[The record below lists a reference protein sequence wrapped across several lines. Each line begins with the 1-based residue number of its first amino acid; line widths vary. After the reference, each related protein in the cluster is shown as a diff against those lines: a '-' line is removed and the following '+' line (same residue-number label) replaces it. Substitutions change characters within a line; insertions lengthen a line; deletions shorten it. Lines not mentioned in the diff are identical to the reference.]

1 MIYSLRK
8 QCIDVIFMLMLILST
23 GGLLFVF
30 NRNIASTLFL
40 GFLLFVLIFME
51 DKWKK
56 TKVNSILITFF
67 MLVILGSINYY
78 FSITAQTANKYLFH
92 LLSVTLSSLF
102 LFHFINNRTH
112 QQLIRSLYVALG
124 LIVFHSLF
132 NAIAY
137 FFLKDNLIIITS
149 EYHECETF
157 MNIFFYDIDRATA
170 SLYGLEFCRNQGL
183 FWEPGILQV
192 FLNMFF
198 FLEAFIIK
206 KRKSLLL
213 LTAIVILTTYST
225 SGLALLFIQS
235 VVYLFNEFKTN
246 KWFMPFILALGI
258 PIYIIFSLNVEEKIQ
273 GEKQT
278 SFQKRYFDL
287 IQPLF
292 IALENPLTGIGLDV
306 EQFQN
311 MRQEFYISSSSLSYL
326 EEQTGIESKVR
337 GTEKGSSNSIT
348 FLFAAMGFPTAIL
361 LVYMFFK
368 QQIIKEKKWLWMLIM
383 VVSVMSEPLL
393 LRPFFFLFIVSGFTY
408 VFYKMTSYKQQ
419 IA

>member
-56 TKVNSILITFF
+56 TKVNSIFITLF

-225 SGLALLFIQS
+225 TGLALLLIQFA
-235 VVYLFNEFKTN
+235 VYLFNEFKTN
-246 KWFMPFILALGI
+246 KWLIPFVLALGI
-258 PIYIIFSLNVEEKIQ
+258 PIYMIFSLNVEDKIQ
-273 GEKQT
+273 GEKQS

-292 IALENPLTGIGLDV
+292 IAIEDPLTGIGLDV

-311 MRQEFYISSSSLSYL
+311 MRQEFYISSSSLNTIQ
-326 EEQTGIESKVR
+326 EKTGVESKAN
-337 GTEKGSSNSIT
+337 GTDKGSSNSIT
-348 FLFAAMGFPTAIL
+348 FLMAAMGFPTAIFVL
-361 LVYMFFK
+361 YMFFK
-368 QQIIKEKKWLWMLIM
+368 QQIIKEKKWIWMLIM
-383 VVSVMSEPLL
+383 VVSIMSEPLL
-393 LRPFFFLFIVSGFTY
+393 LKPFFLLFIVSGFTY
-408 VFYKMTSYKQQ
+408 FSNKIISHKQQ
-419 IA
+419 IV

>member
-40 GFLLFVLIFME
+40 GLLLFVLIFME
-51 DKWKK
+51 NKWNK
-56 TKVNSILITFF
+56 TKVNSIFITFF
-67 MLVILGSINYY
+67 MLVTLGSINYY

-112 QQLIRSLYVALG
+112 QQLIRSLYVVLG

-137 FFLKDNLIIITS
+137 FFLKDNLITITS

-157 MNIFFYDIDRATA
+157 MNIFFYDTERSAT

-213 LTAIVILTTYST
+213 LTAIVVLTTYST
-225 SGLALLFIQS
+225 TGLALLLIQS

-246 KWFMPFILALGI
+246 KWLILFVFVLGI
-258 PIYIIFSLNVEEKIQ
+258 PFYMIFSMNVEDKIQ
-273 GEKQT
+273 GEKQA

-311 MRQEFYISSSSLSYL
+311 MRQEFYISSSSLNAIQ
-326 EEQTGIESKVR
+326 EKTGVESKVN
-337 GTEKGSSNSIT
+337 GTDKGSTNSIT
-348 FLFAAMGFPTAIL
+348 YLMAAMGFPTAIF
-361 LVYMFFK
+361 VIYMFFK

-393 LRPFFFLFIVSGFTY
+393 LRPFFLLFIVSGFTY
-408 VFYKMTSYKQQ
+408 VFYKITSHKQQ

>member
-1 MIYSLRK
+1 MQYRTIYKIVDSL
-8 QCIDVIFMLMLILST
+8 IVFMLIMSA
-23 GGLLFVF
+23 GGMLFVL
-30 NRNIASTLFL
+30 NRNIASVVFLLFI
-40 GFLLFVLIFME
+40 LFVLIFME
-51 DKWKK
+51 NKWKK
-56 TKVNSILITFF
+56 TIINSILLTFSI
-67 MLVILGSINYY
+67 LVVLGSINY
-78 FSITAQTANKYLFH
+78 FFVETEQTADKYLFH
-92 LLSVTLSSLF
+92 LLTVTLSVLA
-102 LFHFINNRTH
+102 LIHFKNNRTS
-112 QQLIRSLYVALG
+112 QQLIKILHVVLG
-124 LIVFHSLF
+124 LILFHALFSFIAFLFVRNSLI
-132 NAIAY
+132 AISTNY
-137 FFLKDNLIIITS
+137 N
-149 EYHECETF
+149 EHETF
-157 MNIFFYDIDRATA
+157 LHIFFYITDSKTIN
-170 SLYGLEFCRNQGL
+170 LFGLEFCRNQGL
-183 FWEPGILQV
+183 FWEPGVLQV

-225 SGLALLFIQS
+225 TGLALLLIQS
-235 VVYLFNEFKTN
+235 VVYLFIEFRTN
-246 KWFMPFILALGI
+246 KWLAPFVFVLCI
-258 PIYIIFSLNVEEKIQ
+258 PLYMIFSMNAEEKIQ
-273 GEKQT
+273 GEKEA

-292 IALENPLTGIGLDV
+292 IAFENPLTGIGLDA

-311 MRQEFYISSSSLSYL
+311 MRQEFYISSSSLSSL
-326 EEQTGIESKVR
+326 QEQTGIESKVR
-337 GTEKGSSNSIT
+337 GTDKGSSNSIT

-408 VFYKMTSYKQQ
+408 IFYKMTSYKQQ

>member
-30 NRNIASTLFL
+30 NRNISSVLFL
-40 GFLLFVLIFME
+40 GFILFVLIFME

-56 TKVNSILITFF
+56 TIVNSTLLNFSIL
-67 MLVILGSINYY
+67 VVLGAINY
-78 FSITAQTANKYLFH
+78 FIVEIEQAANKYLFH
-92 LLSVTLSSLF
+92 LLTVTLSTLF
-102 LFHFINNRTH
+102 LFHFKNNRTS
-112 QQLIRSLYVALG
+112 QQLIMSLYVALG
-124 LIVFHSLF
+124 LIVVHSLF

-137 FFLKDNLIIITS
+137 FLVKNNLIIITS

-157 MNIFFYDIDRATA
+157 MNIFFYDTERAA
-170 SLYGLEFCRNQGL
+170 SSLYELEFCRNQGL

-206 KRKSLLL
+206 KRKSFLFLA
-213 LTAIVILTTYST
+213 AIVILTTYST
-225 SGLALLFIQS
+225 TGLALLLIQFG
-235 VVYLFNEFKTN
+235 VYLFNEFKTN
-246 KWFMPFILALGI
+246 KWLVPFVFVLCI
-258 PIYIIFSLNVEEKIQ
+258 PVYMIFSLNAEEKIQ
-273 GEKQT
+273 GEKEM

-292 IALENPLTGIGLDV
+292 IALEHPLTGIGLDV
-306 EQFQN
+306 VQFQN
-311 MRQEFYISSSSLSYL
+311 MRQEFYIPSSSLSAIQ
-326 EEQTGIESKVR
+326 EKTGIESKVK
-337 GTEKGSSNSIT
+337 GTDKGSSNSIT

-361 LVYMFFK
+361 LLYMFFK

-383 VVSVMSEPLL
+383 IVSVMSEPLL
-393 LRPFFFLFIVSGFTY
+393 LRPFFFLFIVSGLIY
-408 VFYKMTSYKQQ
+408 IFYKITSHKQQ

>member
-30 NRNIASTLFL
+30 NRNIASAFFLLFI
-40 GFLLFVLIFME
+40 LFVLIFME
-51 DKWKK
+51 NKWKK
-56 TKVNSILITFF
+56 TIANSILLT
-67 MLVILGSINYY
+67 LSILFGLGIINY
-78 FSITAQTANKYLFH
+78 FVVETEQTVLKYGFH
-92 LLSVTLSSLF
+92 LLTVTLSALF
-102 LFHFINNRTH
+102 LFHFQNNRTS
-112 QQLIRSLYVALG
+112 QQLIKSLYVALG
-124 LIVFHSLF
+124 LIVFHSVF
-132 NAIAY
+132 NFIAY
-137 FFLKDNLIIITS
+137 FFVKNNLTIITS
-149 EYHECETF
+149 TYHECETF
-157 MNIFFYDIDRATA
+157 FHILFYTTDKAVINIF
-170 SLYGLEFCRNQGL
+170 GLEFCRNQGL
-183 FWEPGILQV
+183 FWEPGVLQV

-213 LTAIVILTTYST
+213 LTAVVILTTYST
-225 SGLALLFIQS
+225 TGLALLLIQS
-235 VVYLFNEFKTN
+235 SVYLFNEFKTN
-246 KWFMPFILALGI
+246 KWLIPFAFVLCI
-258 PIYIIFSLNVEEKIQ
+258 PVYMIFSLNAAEKIQ
-273 GEKQT
+273 GEKEA

-292 IALENPLTGIGLDV
+292 IALEHPLTGIGLDL

-311 MRQEFYISSSSLSYL
+311 MRQEFYISSSSLSSL
-326 EEQTGIESKVR
+326 QEKTGVESKVR
-337 GTEKGSSNSIT
+337 GTDKGSSNSIT
-348 FLFAAMGFPTAIL
+348 FLFAAMGFPIAIL
-361 LVYMFFK
+361 LLYMFFN

>member
-30 NRNIASTLFL
+30 NRNIASVLFL
-40 GFLLFVLIFME
+40 GFILFLLIFIE

-56 TKVNSILITFF
+56 TIVNSILFTFSI
-67 MLVILGSINYY
+67 LVILGSINYLY
-78 FSITAQTANKYLFH
+78 AITEQAANKYGFH
-92 LLSVTLSSLF
+92 LLTVTLSILF
-102 LFHFINNRTH
+102 LFHFKNNRTS

-132 NAIAY
+132 NFIAY
-137 FFLKDNLIIITS
+137 FFLEDNLTVITS

-170 SLYGLEFCRNQGL
+170 SLYELEFCRNQGL
-183 FWEPGILQV
+183 FWEPGILQG

-225 SGLALLFIQS
+225 TGLALLLIQFA
-235 VVYLFNEFKTN
+235 VYLFSEFKTN
-246 KWFMPFILALGI
+246 KWLMPFVLILGI
-258 PIYIIFSLNVEEKIQ
+258 PIYMIFSLNVDEKIQ
-273 GEKQT
+273 GEKEA

-287 IQPLF
+287 VQPFF
-292 IALENPLTGIGLDV
+292 IALEYPLTGIGSDV

-311 MRQEFYISSSSLSYL
+311 MRQEFYLFSSSLNTIQ
-326 EEQTGIESKVR
+326 EKTGVESKVN
-337 GTEKGSSNSIT
+337 GTDKGSSNSIT
-348 FLFAAMGFPTAIL
+348 FLMAAMGFPTAIL
-361 LVYMFFK
+361 LLYMFFK

-383 VVSVMSEPLL
+383 IISVMSEPLL

-408 VFYKMTSYKQQ
+408 VFYKITSHKQQ

>member
-1 MIYSLRK
+1 MYSLRK
-8 QCIDVIFMLMLILST
+8 QCIDVIFMIMLILSA

-30 NRNIASTLFL
+30 NRNIASVLFL
-40 GFLLFVLIFME
+40 LFSLFVLIFME

-56 TKVNSILITFF
+56 TIVNSIVST
-67 MLVILGSINYY
+67 
-78 FSITAQTANKYLFH
+78 FSILVFLGIVNYFVVEAEQTALKYGFH
-92 LLSVTLSSLF
+92 LLMVTLCSLF
-102 LFHFINNRTH
+102 LFHFKNNRTS

-132 NAIAY
+132 NFIAY
-137 FFLKDNLIIITS
+137 FFVNNNLAVITS
-149 EYHECETF
+149 AYHECETF
-157 MNIFFYDIDRATA
+157 LHIFFYTTDKGIINIF
-170 SLYGLEFCRNQGL
+170 GLEFCRNQGL

-206 KRKSLLL
+206 KRKRLLL
-213 LTAIVILTTYST
+213 LTAGIILTTYST
-225 SGLALLFIQS
+225 TGLALLLIQS
-235 VVYLFNEFKTN
+235 AVYLFNEFKTN
-246 KWFMPFILALGI
+246 KWLIPFVFVLCI
-258 PIYIIFSLNVEEKIQ
+258 PVYMIFSLNVEEKIR
-273 GEKQT
+273 GAKEA

-292 IALENPLTGIGLDV
+292 IALEHPLTGIGLDI
-306 EQFQN
+306 EQFQK
-311 MRQEFYISSSSLSYL
+311 MRQEFYVSSTSLNSL
-326 EEQTGIESKVR
+326 QEQIGVESTV
-337 GTEKGSSNSIT
+337 TSTDKGSSNSIM

-361 LVYMFFK
+361 LLYMFFK

-408 VFYKMTSYKQQ
+408 VFYKITSHKQQ

>member
-1 MIYSLRK
+1 
-8 QCIDVIFMLMLILST
+8 MLIFST

-30 NRNIASTLFL
+30 NRNIASAVFL
-40 GFLLFVLIFME
+40 LVILFVLILME

-56 TKVNSILITFF
+56 TIANSILLTF
-67 MLVILGSINYY
+67 VILVVLGIINY
-78 FSITAQTANKYLFH
+78 FVVETEQAALKYGFH
-92 LLSVTLSSLF
+92 LLTVTLSALF
-102 LFHFINNRTH
+102 LFHFKNNRTS

-137 FFLKDNLIIITS
+137 FFAKNNLIIITS
-149 EYHECETF
+149 AYHECETF
-157 MNIFFYDIDRATA
+157 RNIFFYDTERSAA

-183 FWEPGILQV
+183 FWEPGVLQG

-213 LTAIVILTTYST
+213 LTAVVILTTYST
-225 SGLALLFIQS
+225 TGLALLLIQS
-235 VVYLFNEFKTN
+235 AVYLFNEFKTN
-246 KWFMPFILALGI
+246 KWLIPFAFVLCI
-258 PIYIIFSLNVEEKIQ
+258 PIYMIFSLNAEEKIQ
-273 GEKQT
+273 GEKEA

-292 IALENPLTGIGLDV
+292 IALEHPLTGIGLDV
-306 EQFQN
+306 KQFQN
-311 MRQEFYISSSSLSYL
+311 MRQEFYISSSFLNSLQ
-326 EEQTGIESKVR
+326 EQTGIESKVS
-337 GTEKGSSNSIT
+337 GTDKGSSNSIT
-348 FLFAAMGFPTAIL
+348 FLFSAMGFPTAIL
-361 LVYMFFK
+361 LLYMFFK

-408 VFYKMTSYKQQ
+408 VFYKITSHKQQ

>member
-8 QCIDVIFMLMLILST
+8 QYIDVIFMLMLILST

-56 TKVNSILITFF
+56 TKVNSIFITLF

-137 FFLKDNLIIITS
+137 FFLKDNLIILSS

-157 MNIFFYDIDRATA
+157 MNIFFYDTERSAT
-170 SLYGLEFCRNQGL
+170 SLYELEFCRNQGL

-225 SGLALLFIQS
+225 TGLALLLIQS

-246 KWFMPFILALGI
+246 KWLILFVFVLGI
-258 PIYIIFSLNVEEKIQ
+258 PLYMIFSMNVEDKIQ
-273 GEKQT
+273 GEKQA

-311 MRQEFYISSSSLSYL
+311 MRQEFYISSSSLNSI
-326 EEQTGIESKVR
+326 QVKTGVESKAN
-337 GTEKGSSNSIT
+337 GTDKGSSNSIT
-348 FLFAAMGFPTAIL
+348 FLMAAMGFPTAIFVL
-361 LVYMFFK
+361 YMFFK
-368 QQIIKEKKWLWMLIM
+368 QQIIKEKKWIWMLIM
-383 VVSVMSEPLL
+383 VVSIMSEPLL
-393 LRPFFFLFIVSGFTY
+393 LRPFFLLFIVSGFTY
-408 VFYKMTSYKQQ
+408 VFYKITSHKQQ

>member
-8 QCIDVIFMLMLILST
+8 QCIDVIFMLILILST

-40 GFLLFVLIFME
+40 GFILVVLIFME

-56 TKVNSILITFF
+56 TIVNSMLLTFSIL
-67 MLVILGSINYY
+67 VVLGSINY
-78 FSITAQTANKYLFH
+78 FVVEVEQTVNKYLFH
-92 LLSVTLSSLF
+92 LLTVTLSTLF
-102 LFHFINNRTH
+102 LFHFKNNRTS

-137 FFLKDNLIIITS
+137 FFVKNNLIIITS

-157 MNIFFYDIDRATA
+157 MNIFFYATDRASA

-183 FWEPGILQV
+183 FWEPGVLQV
-192 FLNMFF
+192 FLNIFF

-213 LTAIVILTTYST
+213 LTAVVILTTYST
-225 SGLALLFIQS
+225 TGLALLLIQS
-235 VVYLFNEFKTN
+235 AVYLFNEFKTN
-246 KWFMPFILALGI
+246 KWLVPFVFLLCI
-258 PIYIIFSLNVEEKIQ
+258 PVYMIFSLNVEEKVK
-273 GEKQT
+273 GEKES

-287 IQPLF
+287 VQPLF
-292 IALENPLTGIGLDV
+292 IAFEHPLIGIGLDL
-306 EQFQN
+306 EQFQK
-311 MRQEFYISSSSLSYL
+311 MRQEFYFSSTSLNSL
-326 EEQTGIESKVR
+326 QEQVGVESTV
-337 GTEKGSSNSIT
+337 TSTDKGSSNSIM
-348 FLFAAMGFPTAIL
+348 FLFSAMGFPTAIL
-361 LVYMFFK
+361 LLYMFFK
-368 QQIIKEKKWLWMLIM
+368 QQIIKEKKWLWILIM
-383 VVSVMSEPLL
+383 IISVMSEPLL

>member
-8 QCIDVIFMLMLILST
+8 QCIDVIFMLMLILSA

-56 TKVNSILITFF
+56 TKVNSIFITFF
-67 MLVILGSINYY
+67 ILVILGSINYY
-78 FSITAQTANKYLFH
+78 FSIIAQTANKYLFH

-157 MNIFFYDIDRATA
+157 MNIFFYDTERAAT

-183 FWEPGILQV
+183 FWEPGILQI
-192 FLNMFF
+192 FLNIFF

-213 LTAIVILTTYST
+213 LTAIVVLTTYST
-225 SGLALLFIQS
+225 TGLALLLIQS

-246 KWFMPFILALGI
+246 KWLILLVFVLGI
-258 PIYIIFSLNVEEKIQ
+258 PLYMIFSLNVEDKIQ
-273 GEKQT
+273 GEKQA

-311 MRQEFYISSSSLSYL
+311 MRQEFYISSSSLNAIQ
-326 EEQTGIESKVR
+326 EKTGVESKVN
-337 GTEKGSSNSIT
+337 GTDKGSSNSIT
-348 FLFAAMGFPTAIL
+348 YLMAAMGFPTAIFVL
-361 LVYMFFK
+361 YMFFK

-383 VVSVMSEPLL
+383 VASVMSEPLL
-393 LRPFFFLFIVSGFTY
+393 LRPFFLLFIVSGFTY
-408 VFYKMTSYKQQ
+408 VFYKITSHKQQ

>member
-1 MIYSLRK
+1 MQYRTIYKIVDSL
-8 QCIDVIFMLMLILST
+8 IVFMLIMSA
-23 GGLLFVF
+23 GGMLFVL
-30 NRNIASTLFL
+30 NRNIASVVFLLFI
-40 GFLLFVLIFME
+40 LFVLIFME
-51 DKWKK
+51 NKWKK
-56 TKVNSILITFF
+56 TIINSILLTFSI
-67 MLVILGSINYY
+67 LVVLGSINY
-78 FSITAQTANKYLFH
+78 FVVETEQTANKYLFH
-92 LLSVTLSSLF
+92 LLTVTLSVLA
-102 LFHFINNRTH
+102 LFHFKNNRTS
-112 QQLIRSLYVALG
+112 QQLIRSLYVVLG
-124 LIVFHSLF
+124 LILFHALFSFIAFLFVRNSLI
-132 NAIAY
+132 AISTAY
-137 FFLKDNLIIITS
+137 N
-149 EYHECETF
+149 EHETF
-157 MNIFFYDIDRATA
+157 LHIFFYITDSKTIN
-170 SLYGLEFCRNQGL
+170 LFGLEFCRNQGL
-183 FWEPGILQV
+183 FWEPGVLQG

-213 LTAIVILTTYST
+213 LTAAVILTTYST
-225 SGLALLFIQS
+225 TGLALLLIQS
-235 VVYLFNEFKTN
+235 VVYIFYEFKTN
-246 KWFMPFILALGI
+246 KWLIPFVLGLCI
-258 PIYIIFSLNVEEKIQ
+258 PVYMIFSLNVEEKIQ
-273 GEKQT
+273 GEKEA

-292 IALENPLTGIGLDV
+292 IAFENPLTGIGLDA

-337 GTEKGSSNSIT
+337 GTDKGSSNSIT

>member
-1 MIYSLRK
+1 MIYNLRK
-8 QCIDVIFMLMLILST
+8 QCIDVVFMLMLILST

-30 NRNIASTLFL
+30 NRNIVSAF
-40 GFLLFVLIFME
+40 FLLFIFFTLIFME
-51 DKWKK
+51 AKWKK
-56 TKVNSILITFF
+56 TIVNAVLLTFSI
-67 MLVILGSINYY
+67 LVILGTINYY
-78 FSITAQTANKYLFH
+78 FSITEQSANKYLFH
-92 LLSVTLSSLF
+92 LLVLTLAVLF
-102 LFHFINNRTH
+102 LFHFKNNRTH
-112 QQLIRSLYVALG
+112 QQLVRSLYVALG

-137 FFLKDNLIIITS
+137 FFVKNNLIIITS
-149 EYHECETF
+149 DYHECETF
-157 MNIFFYDIDRATA
+157 MNIFFYDTERAAT

-225 SGLALLFIQS
+225 TGLALLLIQS

-246 KWFMPFILALGI
+246 KWLTLFVFVLGI
-258 PIYIIFSLNVEEKIQ
+258 PLYMIFSMNVEDKIQ
-273 GEKQT
+273 GEKQA

-311 MRQEFYISSSSLSYL
+311 MRQGFYIPYSSLNAL
-326 EEQTGIESKVR
+326 QEKTGVESKVK
-337 GTEKGSSNSIT
+337 GTDKGSSNSIT
-348 FLFAAMGFPTAIL
+348 FLFAAMGFPTGML
-361 LVYMFFK
+361 LLYMFFK
-368 QQIIKEKKWLWMLIM
+368 QQIIKEKKWLWMLIL
-383 VVSVMSEPLL
+383 VASVMSEPLL
-393 LRPFFFLFIVSGFTY
+393 LRPFFVLFMVSGFTY
-408 VFYKMTSYKQQ
+408 VFYKITSYKQQ

>member
-1 MIYSLRK
+1 MQYRTIDKIVDSL
-8 QCIDVIFMLMLILST
+8 IVFMLIMSA
-23 GGLLFVF
+23 GGMLFVL
-30 NRNIASTLFL
+30 NRNIASVVFLLFI
-40 GFLLFVLIFME
+40 LFVLIFME
-51 DKWKK
+51 NKWKK
-56 TKVNSILITFF
+56 TIINSILLTFSI
-67 MLVILGSINYY
+67 LVVLGSINY
-78 FSITAQTANKYLFH
+78 FVVETEQTANKYLFH
-92 LLSVTLSSLF
+92 LLTVTLSVLA
-102 LFHFINNRTH
+102 LFHFKNNRTS
-112 QQLIRSLYVALG
+112 QQLIRSLYVVLG
-124 LIVFHSLF
+124 LILFHALFSFIAFLFVRNSLI
-132 NAIAY
+132 AISTDY
-137 FFLKDNLIIITS
+137 N
-149 EYHECETF
+149 EHETF
-157 MNIFFYDIDRATA
+157 LHIFFYITDSKTIN
-170 SLYGLEFCRNQGL
+170 LFGLEFCRNQGL
-183 FWEPGILQV
+183 FWEPGVLQG

-213 LTAIVILTTYST
+213 LTAAVILTTYST
-225 SGLALLFIQS
+225 TGLALLLIQS
-235 VVYLFNEFKTN
+235 VVYIFYEFKTN
-246 KWFMPFILALGI
+246 KWLIPFVLGLCI
-258 PIYIIFSLNVEEKIQ
+258 PVYMIFSLNVEEKIQ
-273 GEKQT
+273 GEKEA

-292 IALENPLTGIGLDV
+292 IALEHPLTGIGLDV

-311 MRQEFYISSSSLSYL
+311 MRQEFFISFSSLSSL
-326 EEQTGIESKVR
+326 QEQTGVESKVR
-337 GTEKGSSNSIT
+337 GTDKGSSNSIT

>member
-1 MIYSLRK
+1 MMYSLRK
-8 QCIDVIFMLMLILST
+8 QCIDVIFMIMLILSA

-30 NRNIASTLFL
+30 NRNIASVLFL
-40 GFLLFVLIFME
+40 LFSLFVLIFME

-56 TKVNSILITFF
+56 TIVNSIVST
-67 MLVILGSINYY
+67 
-78 FSITAQTANKYLFH
+78 FSILVFLGIVNYFVVEAEQTALKYGFH
-92 LLSVTLSSLF
+92 LLMVTLCSLF
-102 LFHFINNRTH
+102 LFHFKNNRTS

-132 NAIAY
+132 NFIAY
-137 FFLKDNLIIITS
+137 FFVNNNLAVITS
-149 EYHECETF
+149 AYHECETF
-157 MNIFFYDIDRATA
+157 LHIFFYTTDKGIINIF
-170 SLYGLEFCRNQGL
+170 GLEFCRNQGL

-206 KRKSLLL
+206 KRKRLLL
-213 LTAIVILTTYST
+213 LTAGIILTTYST
-225 SGLALLFIQS
+225 TGLALLLIQS
-235 VVYLFNEFKTN
+235 AVYLFNEFKTN
-246 KWFMPFILALGI
+246 KWLIPFVFVLCI
-258 PIYIIFSLNVEEKIQ
+258 PVYMIFSLNVEEKIR
-273 GEKQT
+273 GAKEA

-292 IALENPLTGIGLDV
+292 IALEHPLTGIGLDI
-306 EQFQN
+306 EQFQK
-311 MRQEFYISSSSLSYL
+311 MRQEFYVSSTSLNSL
-326 EEQTGIESKVR
+326 QEQIGVESTV
-337 GTEKGSSNSIT
+337 TSTDKGSSNSIM

-361 LVYMFFK
+361 LLYMFFK

-408 VFYKMTSYKQQ
+408 VFYKITSHKQQ

>member
-1 MIYSLRK
+1 MQYRIIDKIVDSL
-8 QCIDVIFMLMLILST
+8 IVFMLIMSA
-23 GGLLFVF
+23 GGMLFVL
-30 NRNIASTLFL
+30 NRNIASVVFLLFI
-40 GFLLFVLIFME
+40 LFVLIFME
-51 DKWKK
+51 NKWKK
-56 TKVNSILITFF
+56 TIINSILLTFSI
-67 MLVILGSINYY
+67 LVVLGSINY
-78 FSITAQTANKYLFH
+78 FVVETEQTANKYLFH
-92 LLSVTLSSLF
+92 LLTVTLSVLA
-102 LFHFINNRTH
+102 LFHFKNNRTS
-112 QQLIRSLYVALG
+112 QQLIKSLHVVLG
-124 LIVFHSLF
+124 LILFHALFSFIAFLFVRNSLI
-132 NAIAY
+132 AISTDY
-137 FFLKDNLIIITS
+137 N
-149 EYHECETF
+149 EHETF
-157 MNIFFYDIDRATA
+157 LHIFFYITDSKTIN
-170 SLYGLEFCRNQGL
+170 LFGLEFCRNQGL
-183 FWEPGILQV
+183 FWEPGVLQG

-213 LTAIVILTTYST
+213 LTAAVILTTYST
-225 SGLALLFIQS
+225 TGLALLLIQS
-235 VVYLFNEFKTN
+235 VVYVFYEFKKN
-246 KWFMPFILALGI
+246 KWLTPFVLVLCI
-258 PIYIIFSLNVEEKIQ
+258 PVYMIFSLNVEEKIQ
-273 GEKQT
+273 GEKEA

-292 IALENPLTGIGLDV
+292 IAFENPLTGIGLDA

-311 MRQEFYISSSSLSYL
+311 MRQEFYISFSSLSSIQ
-326 EEQTGIESKVR
+326 EQTGIESKVR
-337 GTEKGSSNSIT
+337 GTDKGSSNSIT